1 MATVDAQFDEA
12 KIAIGEVRTM
22 DHIADSEW
30 AEYWGATYNVPD
42 RQGGEYRLPG
52 RPWRFSGGD
61 LPLPGQPA
69 EQGEQNQDI
78 CRDLGFS
85 DAEIAAMEENGSLVG
100 NFTAQMIAMV
110 TAQLAAK
117 EAKFAADET
126 QEETG
131 DDHSA

>member
-22 DHIADSEW
+22 EHIADSEW

-42 RQGGEYRLPG
+42 RQGSEYRLPG
-52 RPWRFSGGD
+52 RPWKFSSGD
-61 LPLPGQPA
+61 LPLPGAPS
-69 EQGEQNQDI
+69 EQGEQNHDI
-78 CRDLGFS
+78 CRELGFS
-85 DAEIAAMEENGSLVG
+85 DTEIAAMEENGSLVG

-117 EAKFAADET
+117 EAQFASEEASDDE
-126 QEETG
+126 
-131 DDHSA
+131 AA